1 MNLDSNVIFEST
13 DTKIVDE
20 TKEISP
26 TPIQENDAL
35 LKETQNEIDKMAEEA
50 KENEEKNEE
59 IDFLQVFSLKVN
71 KD

>member
-26 TPIQENDAL
+26 TPIQENAAL

-50 KENEEKNEE
+50 KENEEGN
-59 IDFLQVFSLKVN
+59 
-71 KD
+71 

>member
-1 MNLDSNVIFEST
+1 LNLDSNVIFEST